1 MDFQRTKPST
11 TKDLPIPQVL
21 TTEVGEIMTANK
33 DDETVPRNIAIPTRR
48 SSLTNLAVQRQDIEP
63 SPQTMRVCPDS
74 RLHPPG
80 IYVQFPHRG
89 LVEGT
94 DFCDAG
100 LAGLGHDSPIRST
113 TTYASTGL
121 GGDIMTGRIRRV
133 LTGSDLCEEVVDVS
147 QHIHRNHPSSVKT
160 GPALGLVCG
169 EERHDVRA
177 SVSKVR
183 LAEVESIQR
192 AIPYSRI
199 SESRAEQEPISKLA
213 LWNEDEEFEGTPES
227 PETAS
232 YWEFIPT
239 PRDVKEE
246 NVWFVQDMDT
256 RASLRSRQPSVS
268 TKSTESP
275 RTVYPVSARP
285 PSSAA
290 RQEGVVLFNMN
301 AHQEE
306 TRASIL
312 PTSRLFSSE
321 DQGQPPRERAL
332 SGKLDLRRAAE
343 WLREVL
349 GLRGSECPKLTG
361 LPEKP
366 QPQLEARSDYRGDR
380 PSAVRRKLTTSSS
393 DRAAYAGAINAAV
406 DSLERMSSEALQ
418 FADDAITLGSRGHA
432 DDDSLRAPL
441 GDVSGGASQPLYPE
455 SIRESIRSSLGE
467 ICTWSLDGGPS
478 DEVLDFSTQ
487 YTSGDR
493 GDTASGFRAT
503 PGNYAQYVSTRGT
516 GVTREQEPPKGTH
529 DLRDISLR
537 NRSHISL
544 AEGAKFSLTS
554 TASIGML
561 VGIYAGLVPSI
572 QYYIVDF
579 HHHVI
584 LGNVALFA
592 GMALP
597 TFFCWPLPLLH
608 GRKPY
613 IICSLTVSLPLLFPQ
628 AVAVSTLRSP
638 YTSAWRWALLLPR
651 GLMGFALGFASM
663 NFHSILTDVFGA
675 SLMSGN
681 PHQEVVDKYDVR
693 RHGGGL
699 GVWLGIWTWCW
710 IGSLSV
716 GFLIGAAVIDMLLP
730 SWGLYISIILIGV
743 VLLLNVLSPE
753 VRGAF
758 WRRSATEVRKGTTVS
773 RRIARGEIMM
783 HRAKDGPRWW
793 GQEVYHG
800 VALCLEML
808 RQPGF
813 AIMAV
818 YSAWIYAQVVLII
831 TLLGS
836 LTSRFY
842 RYRSP
847 YVGAAVA
854 SVAIGAL
861 AAVPFQMANI
871 FSRAR
876 YKPQRTNSMTF
887 DSAVTWT
894 SHFVRRVIFVLVL
907 PIAGILYTIVSVGP
921 RLHVVL
927 PCLFAAMIGFLSCL
941 AISECNGLLMET
953 WDISDLQPGMTGRP
967 RMDSEI
973 RKKTNYSSFPRVTA
987 GFAVIHTLAFI
998 FAAGATA
1005 LGGMVQRRLGQMLAT
1020 GAVAAILL
1028 GLSILLLAA
1037 MIRFRKVEIIPK
1049 SKTGE
1054 MNRWNKER
1062 RDSATRRASMI
1073 AEFKASGRKD
1083 LSSIPEDDVGWRPL
1097 VLGNPSSTHR
1107 RINVLELG
1115 SLTRW
1120 TEIRKR
1126 NHLIDQGAHAHLNRE
1141 AVMLAREELGKRG
1154 TELMS
1159 DMQRGK
1165 KRVGKL
1171 ARKVS
1176 KRSLRGKRGYDSD
1189 LLTPGFELQ
1198 NLSSPGPSGGGVA
1211 HRHAPF
1217 PGENPADECAVGQA
1231 VPKDDGDVVSVDDE
1245 SPLGTELVVDF
1256 GDVELEDRTT
1266 PPRPKLQKKQD

>member
-1 MDFQRTKPST
+1 MHSGNIRGPS
-11 TKDLPIPQVL
+11 LP
-21 TTEVGEIMTANK
+21 
-33 DDETVPRNIAIPTRR
+33 PRV
-48 SSLTNLAVQRQDIEP
+48 SSLRRNLKASPKPDTGNEEP
-63 SPQTMRVCPDS
+63 YGSSADVS
-74 RLHPPG
+74 RDADFGP
-80 IYVQFPHRG
+80 
-89 LVEGT
+89 EGRT
-94 DFCDAG
+94 STCSSHHII
-100 LAGLGHDSPIRST
+100 LAG
-113 TTYASTGL
+113 
-121 GGDIMTGRIRRV
+121 
-133 LTGSDLCEEVVDVS
+133 
-147 QHIHRNHPSSVKT
+147 HP
-160 GPALGLVCG
+160 
-169 EERHDVRA
+169 R
-177 SVSKVR
+177 
-183 LAEVESIQR
+183 
-192 AIPYSRI
+192 
-199 SESRAEQEPISKLA
+199 
-213 LWNEDEEFEGTPES
+213 
-227 PETAS
+227 
-232 YWEFIPT
+232 
-239 PRDVKEE
+239 
-246 NVWFVQDMDT
+246 
-256 RASLRSRQPSVS
+256 
-268 TKSTESP
+268 
-275 RTVYPVSARP
+275 
-285 PSSAA
+285 
-290 RQEGVVLFNMN
+290 
-301 AHQEE
+301 
-306 TRASIL
+306 
-312 PTSRLFSSE
+312 
-321 DQGQPPRERAL
+321 
-332 SGKLDLRRAAE
+332 
-343 WLREVL
+343 
-349 GLRGSECPKLTG
+349 
-361 LPEKP
+361 
-366 QPQLEARSDYRGDR
+366 
-380 PSAVRRKLTTSSS
+380 
-393 DRAAYAGAINAAV
+393 
-406 DSLERMSSEALQ
+406 
-418 FADDAITLGSRGHA
+418 
-432 DDDSLRAPL
+432 
-441 GDVSGGASQPLYPE
+441 
-455 SIRESIRSSLGE
+455 E
-467 ICTWSLDGGPS
+467 ICTWSLDGGLS
-478 DEVLDFSTQ
+478 DEVTDFNTQ
-487 YTSGDR
+487 YTSGGK

-503 PGNYAQYVSTRGT
+503 PRSYAQYISTRST
-516 GVTREQEPPKGTH
+516 GPSREQEPPKATH
-529 DLRDISLR
+529 DLRNISLR

-544 AEGAKFSLTS
+544 AEGTKISLSRSVNRQPIARDWS
-554 TASIGML
+554 TARKRLAASVACISTALIGML

-572 QYYIVDF
+572 QYFIVDF

-584 LGNVALFA
+584 LGNVILFA

-628 AVAVSTLRSP
+628 AIAVSTLRSP

-663 NFHSILTDVFGA
+663 NFHSILTDLFGA

-681 PHQEVVDKYDVR
+681 PHQEVVDQYDVR

-699 GVWLGIWTWCW
+699 G
-710 IGSLSV
+710 
-716 GFLIGAAVIDMLLP
+716 
-730 SWGLYISIILIGV
+730 
-743 VLLLNVLSPE
+743 
-753 VRGAF
+753 
-758 WRRSATEVRKGTTVS
+758 
-773 RRIARGEIMM
+773 
-783 HRAKDGPRWW
+783 
-793 GQEVYHG
+793 
-800 VALCLEML
+800 
-808 RQPGF
+808 PGF
-813 AIMAV
+813 TIMAV
-818 YSAWIYAQVVLII
+818 YSAWVYAQVVLII
-831 TLLGS
+831 ILLGS

-887 DSAVTWT
+887 DRAVTWT

-907 PIAGILYTIVSVGP
+907 PIAGILYTITSVGP
-921 RLHVVL
+921 RLHVLL

-953 WDISDLQPGMTGRP
+953 WDTSDLQPGMTGRP
-967 RMDSEI
+967 RMDSETK
-973 RKKTNYSSFPRVTA
+973 KKTNYSSFPRVTA

-1028 GLSILLLAA
+1028 GLSVLLLAA

-1107 RINVLELG
+1107 RINILELG

-1126 NHLIDQGAHAHLNRE
+1126 NHLIDQGSHAHLNRD
-1141 AVMLAREELGKRG
+1141 AVALAREELGKRG

-1159 DMQRGK
+1159 DVQRGK
-1165 KRVGKL
+1165 ERVGQVV
-1171 ARKVS
+1171 RKVS

-1189 LLTPGFELQ
+1189 LSTPGFELQ

-1211 HRHAPF
+1211 HRHTPF
-1217 PGENPADECAVGQA
+1217 PGENPADERVVGQA
-1231 VPKDDGDVVSVDDE
+1231 VLEEDEDVVSVDDE

-1256 GDVELEDRTT
+1256 EDVELEDRTT